1 MNTPKPIKRHQ
12 AILKFSQEHHFG
24 LLLVWK
30 IREGLKKNIETERIA
45 LYTNFIFEKNLEQH
59 FKEEESL
66 LFTRIDDKEPLKQR
80 VIEEHQKI
88 YLAIEDLKKGN
99 HSTETLHNF
108 ADLLDK
114 HIRFEEREL
123 FNYLQQHLS
132 ESQLSEIAAQHQ
144 SEKIKD
150 VDGQWADHFWLH
162 K

>member
-88 YLAIEDLKKGN
+88 YLAIEDLKKEIIQLKPYTILPIY
-99 HSTETLHNF
+99 STNISGLKKE
-108 ADLLDK
+108 
-114 HIRFEEREL
+114 
-123 FNYLQQHLS
+123 NYLITCNSTLANRNCRKLQHS
-132 ESQLSEIAAQHQ
+132 INPKKSRT
-144 SEKIKD
+144 
-150 VDGQWADHFWLH
+150 
-162 K
+162 